1 MTEKLKE
8 LLEAS
13 IELELCMSE
22 LYFLYAKLFPED
34 SEFWWK
40 LANEEVN
47 HASLLKSGR
56 IYLERGILPGE
67 IVHENITSLTKSIE
81 RIRNLVSE
89 YSQKVPSFKDAYYEA
104 LKLESSAGE
113 FHFQVLMTEET
124 DSKIVKIFQD
134 LAGDDKDHNKRIS
147 DLLTTKVRASDN

>member
-13 IELELCMSE
+13 IELEEGMSE
-22 LYFLYAKLFPED
+22 LYFLYTNLFPED
-34 SEFWWK
+34 REFWWK

-56 IYLERGILPGE
+56 IYLEKGILPDE
-67 IVHENITSLTKSIE
+67 MLYEDITVLKSTIKWIKILTKKYT
-81 RIRNLVSE
+81 L
-89 YSQKVPSFKDAYYEA
+89 KAPSFEDAYFEA
-104 LKLESSAGE
+104 IKLESSAGE
-113 FHFQVLMTEET
+113 FHFQVLMTEGT

-134 LAGDDKDHNKRIS
+134 LAGDDKDHNRRIL
-147 DLLTTKVRASDN
+147 DLLTRKVRA

>member
-1 MTEKLKE
+1 MTEKLNE

-13 IELELCMSE
+13 IELESCMSE
-22 LYFLYAKLFPED
+22 LYFLYANLFPED
-34 SEFWWK
+34 SEFWGK

-56 IYLERGILPGE
+56 VYLKKGILPEE
-67 IVHENITSLTKSIE
+67 IVHENITVLKSTIKWIQTM
-81 RIRNLVSE
+81 IRE
-89 YSQKVPSFKDAYYEA
+89 YTLKAPSFEDAYFEA
-104 LKLESSAGE
+104 IKLESSAGE

-134 LAGDDKDHNKRIS
+134 LAGDDKDHNRRIL
-147 DLLTTKVRASDN
+147 DLLTRKIRA

>member
-13 IELELCMSE
+13 IELEQCMSE
-22 LYFLYAKLFPED
+22 LYFLYTKLFPED

-56 IYLERGILPGE
+56 IYLEKGILPKE
-67 IVHENITSLTKSIE
+67 MLHEDITVLKTTIKWIQML
-81 RIRNLVSE
+81 IKK
-89 YSQKVPSFKDAYYEA
+89 YTQTAPSFEDAYFEA
-104 LKLESSAGE
+104 IKLESSAGE

-134 LAGDDKDHNKRIS
+134 LAGDDKDHNRRVL
-147 DLLTTKVRASDN
+147 DLLTRKVRA